1 MLKIAFAKITTKE
14 QYCELA
20 YEGLILKGNLKRK
33 SDNIVLFKAN
43 LNGILAHKC
52 DSCGDDININVNEN
66 LELILSD
73 GAFKDELGELS
84 DAVEFFD
91 GFIDLSELAN
101 SEIQSFKSDYFYCDN
116 CKNNKGE

>member
-1 MLKIAFAKITTKE
+1 MLKIAFAKITANK
-14 QYCELA
+14 QHFELA
-20 YEGLILKGNLKRK
+20 CENLMLKGILERK
-33 SDNIVLFKAN
+33 NEKIVLCKAI
-43 LNGILAHKC
+43 LNGVLAHKC
-52 DSCGDDININVNEN
+52 DSCGDDIDINVNEN

-84 DAVEFFD
+84 DTMEFYD

-101 SEIQSFKSDYFYCDN
+101 SEIQSFKSDYFYCKK

>member
-14 QYCELA
+14 QYCELD

-43 LNGILAHKC
+43 LNGILAHQC

-101 SEIQSFKSDYFYCDN
+101 SEIQSFKSDYFYCKN

>member
-1 MLKIAFAKITTKE
+1 M
-14 QYCELA
+14 
-20 YEGLILKGNLKRK
+20 
-33 SDNIVLFKAN
+33 LFKAN

-73 GAFKDELGELS
+73 GAFKDKLGELS

-101 SEIQSFKSDYFYCDN
+101 SEIQSFKSDYFYCKN